1 MPVGN
6 GEASPGARRLAE
18 KFRISEML
26 PLGLNAATLIEIFP
40 SLAHP
45 VWYVPAFLIGACIGS
60 FLNVVIYRVPIGL
73 SVNEPKRS
81 FCPKCKA
88 DIPMRLNIPLVSWL
102 WLRGKCANC
111 RAPIAVRYFGVELL
125 TALLFMAVWWF
136 LQTSVPLGF
145 FLRPELGVLLPLWI
159 MASLFVA
166 IAFIDIEHMIIP
178 VSFCVA
184 IAVAGLISAALWPQ
198 LPDLSGWA
206 NLAPTWAD
214 GLKQSVLGIVIGGCG
229 LWCMVLLGKFAFGR
243 KKVKFADPV
252 AWQLIEP
259 DNDEDPIFFEMDGAK
274 TAWWDIFY
282 RKSDRLVIQATE
294 AIANGETFGEGEVV
308 IREHQVELP
317 GGKVIPL
324 DDLKSLEGKGTSA
337 VIPRE
342 AMGMGD
348 VYLLGAI
355 GAFFGWAGVVFS
367 LFSASLYAIVAAI
380 LGRIGFGRPLP
391 FGPFLIL
398 GCLTW
403 MFGGWKLAQWYLD
416 SLVFVR

>member
-1 MPVGN
+1 MPVGD
-6 GEASPGARRLAE
+6 GEASPGRGQRGG

-26 PLGLNAATLIEIFP
+26 SLRLNGATLIEIFP

-111 RAPIAVRYFGVELL
+111 KAPIAFRYFGVELL
-125 TALLFMAVWWF
+125 TALLFMAIWWF
-136 LQTSVPLGF
+136 LQTSVPLGAL
-145 FLRPELGVLLPLWI
+145 LRPELGALLPLWI
-159 MASLFVA
+159 MVALFVA

-178 VSFCVA
+178 VSFTTT
-184 IAVAGLISAALWPQ
+184 ISIGGLAAAALWPRIS
-198 LPDLSGWA
+198 DLSGWSS
-206 NLAPTWAD
+206 LDPMLTD
-214 GLKQSVLGIVIGGCG
+214 GLKQSVLGWIIGFCG
-229 LWCMVLLGKFAFGR
+229 LWCMVRLGKLVFGK
-243 KKVKFADPV
+243 KKVEFAEPV
-252 AWQLIEP
+252 AWKLIEP
-259 DNDEDPIFFEMDGAK
+259 DNDVDPIFFEMDGAK

-282 RKSDRLVIQATE
+282 RKTDRLVIQATE
-294 AIANGETFGEGEVV
+294 AIANGETFEAGEVT
-308 IREHQVELP
+308 ILEHQVELP
-317 GGKVIPL
+317 GGKVILL
-324 DDLKSLEGKGTSA
+324 DDLKSLEGRGTSA

-348 VYLLGAI
+348 VYLLGSI

-367 LFSASLYAIVAAI
+367 LFSASLYAIVAAV

-398 GCLTW
+398 GSLTW
-403 MFGGWKLAQWYLD
+403 MFGGWKIAQWYFD
-416 SLVFVR
+416 SLIIIR

>member
-1 MPVGN
+1 MPVGD
-6 GEASPGARRLAE
+6 GEASPVGCRLAE

-26 PLGLNAATLIEIFP
+26 SMRLNAATLIEIFP

-111 RAPIAVRYFGVELL
+111 KAPIAFRYFGVELL

-145 FLRPELGVLLPLWI
+145 FLCPELGVLLPLWI
-159 MASLFVA
+159 MAALFVA
-166 IAFIDIEHMIIP
+166 IAFIDIEHLIIP
-178 VSFCVA
+178 TSFTTA
-184 IAVAGLISAALWPQ
+184 ISIVGLGAAALWPR

-206 NLAPTWAD
+206 SLDPLLAD
-214 GLKQSVLGIVIGGCG
+214 GLKQSVLGWVIGFCG
-229 LWCMVLLGKFAFGR
+229 LWCMVLLGKLAFGK
-243 KKVKFADPV
+243 KKVEFAEPV
-252 AWQLIEP
+252 AWKLIEP
-259 DNDEDPIFFEMDGAK
+259 ENEVDPIFFEMDGVK

-282 RKSDRLVIQATE
+282 RKSDRLILNATE
-294 AIANGETFGEGEVV
+294 VSANGESHGAGEVT

-317 GGKVIPL
+317 GGTMIPL
-324 DDLKSLEGKGTSA
+324 DDLKSLEGMGTSA

-348 VYLLGAI
+348 VHLMGAI
-355 GAFFGWAGVVFS
+355 GAFFGWAGVFFS
-367 LFSASLYAIVAAI
+367 LFAASLYAIVAAV
-380 LGRIGFGRPLP
+380 LGRIGFGRQLP

-398 GCLTW
+398 GALTW
-403 MFGGWKLAQWYLD
+403 MFGGWKLAEWY
-416 SLVFVR
+416 FGGFMIGR